1 MKQTRAGTY
10 KTTETPAQTITY
22 FDKPSLTSAE
32 NEVSIGSHD
41 DNHESFVTLTDDT
54 SRKVY
59 ISDLRAKSSVAQE
72 LEKPHHSS

>member
-1 MKQTRAGTY
+1 M
-10 KTTETPAQTITY
+10 TTTTNPFA
-22 FDKPSLTSAE
+22 
-32 NEVSIGSHD
+32 
-41 DNHESFVTLTDDT
+41 TLTDDT